1 MAGQQQAAALLLA
14 GQLVAVPTETVY
26 GLAADATQPLAVAAI
41 YAAKGRPQFNPLI
54 AHVPDLAAAQALV
67 DFDPLSR
74 QLAEAFWPGPLTL
87 VLPRRPDCVVAEL
100 AGSGLDTLAVRV
112 PRQPDL
118 LAVLRLL
125 GRPIVAPSANRS
137 GQLSP
142 TTAGHV
148 RASLAGQP
156 AVAAVL
162 DGGPCPV
169 GVEST
174 VVQVVEGQAWLL
186 RAGGLPLQDLEA
198 VCGPLHRARSSAEP
212 RAPGQLAVHYAP
224 KIPLRYPATA
234 VLPGEALLTFAGQT
248 LPGAVPVVARDLSP
262 AGDSHQAAAA
272 LFALLHELDQ
282 TGASGIAAVAIP
294 AGGLG
299 EAIADRLTRAAAAT
313 SSANLES
320 GVRP

>member
-1 MAGQQQAAALLLA
+1 
-14 GQLVAVPTETVY
+14 
-26 GLAADATQPLAVAAI
+26 
-41 YAAKGRPQFNPLI
+41 
-54 AHVPDLAAAQALV
+54 
-67 DFDPLSR
+67 
-74 QLAEAFWPGPLTL
+74 
-87 VLPRRPDCVVAEL
+87 
-100 AGSGLDTLAVRV
+100 
-112 PRQPDL
+112 
-118 LAVLRLL
+118 
-125 GRPIVAPSANRS
+125 
-137 GQLSP
+137 
-142 TTAGHV
+142 
-148 RASLAGQP
+148 
-156 AVAAVL
+156 
-162 DGGPCPV
+162 
-169 GVEST
+169 
-174 VVQVVEGQAWLL
+174 
-186 RAGGLPLQDLEA
+186 
-198 VCGPLHRARSSAEP
+198 
-212 RAPGQLAVHYAP
+212 LAVHYAP